1 MMAVLLPNIRYYPI
15 HTFVNHTAVGVNIV
29 TSFRSIN
36 LGKLKQKK
44 KFMGVAVSNMGALAR
59 GLKKKEPEE
68 NEGRSEGS
76 SIGKLTKIPLLCAH
90 AGWISCVAVSV
101 RL

>member
-1 MMAVLLPNIRYYPI
+1 
-15 HTFVNHTAVGVNIV
+15 
-29 TSFRSIN
+29 
-36 LGKLKQKK
+36 
-44 KFMGVAVSNMGALAR
+44 MGVAVSNMGALAR